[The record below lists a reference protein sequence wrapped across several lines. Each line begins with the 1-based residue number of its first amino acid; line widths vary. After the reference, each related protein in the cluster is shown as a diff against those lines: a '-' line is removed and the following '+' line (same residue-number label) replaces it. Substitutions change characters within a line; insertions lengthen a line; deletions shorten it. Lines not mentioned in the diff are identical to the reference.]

1 MNLGKNSIGK
11 IGQQTMQIKITP
23 NDVQKLIDLNLD
35 IINFGSPDNA
45 PSDEWISKAEMYM
58 NITFSDSYKW
68 FLAEY
73 GGGDING
80 EEIFSIYEID
90 FENAVGGDIV
100 YNYIIDIR
108 DNLHEKNE
116 IVVSRTDFGEEFYFN
131 YNKSYKNECPIYL
144 RLGKDDGVLYTSDFY
159 EFLYKRIKALSK

>member
-1 MNLGKNSIGK
+1 
-11 IGQQTMQIKITP
+11 MQSKITP
-23 NDVQKLIDLNLD
+23 NDVKKLIDLNSH

-45 PSDEWISKAEMYM
+45 PSSEWINKAESYLHV
-58 NITFSDSYKW
+58 NFSDSYKW

-80 EEIFSIYEID
+80 EEIFSIYEMD
-90 FENAVGGDIV
+90 FENAIGGDIV

-108 DNLHEKNE
+108 DNLHDKNE

-144 RLGKDDGVLYTSDFY
+144 RLGKEAGKIYTINFY
-159 EFLYKRIKALSK
+159 EFLYKRIKDLID